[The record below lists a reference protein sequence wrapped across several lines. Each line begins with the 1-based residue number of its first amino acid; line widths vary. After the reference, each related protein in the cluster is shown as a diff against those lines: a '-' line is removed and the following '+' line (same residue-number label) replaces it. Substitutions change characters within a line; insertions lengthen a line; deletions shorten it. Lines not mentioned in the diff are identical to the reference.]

1 MVEGT
6 EKIRERHLSDYVI
19 ISCPRSVHTVEK
31 ELRVYDPKS
40 CRKVRYFP
48 AASNTLVSET
58 ALDPGKTLYCW
69 LSLLYQVSGQ
79 ILPSGS
85 HSAELFIPHSLEAL
99 GCRGPR

>member
-40 CRKVRYFP
+40 CGKVRYFP
-48 AASNTLVSET
+48 TASNTLVSET

-69 LSLLYQVSGQ
+69 LSLIYQVSW
-79 ILPSGS
+79 
-85 HSAELFIPHSLEAL
+85 
-99 GCRGPR
+99 